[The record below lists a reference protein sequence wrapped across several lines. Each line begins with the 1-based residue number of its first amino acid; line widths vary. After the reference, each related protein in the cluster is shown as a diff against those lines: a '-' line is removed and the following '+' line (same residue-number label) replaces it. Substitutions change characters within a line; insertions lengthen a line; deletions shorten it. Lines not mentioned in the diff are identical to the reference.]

1 MKCSGMI
8 GRRRFPNYIQLDQM
22 DCGPTCV
29 KIVAKHFGYTISRE
43 FLRKQ
48 AQVDK
53 RGTSFN
59 GLKTALAHYGIDS
72 LAIAA
77 DMQEL
82 IDDLPLPLIAHWS
95 GNHFVVVHRTGK
107 NRIWVSDPALGR
119 VSYDAKEF
127 GRHWAPEGKGI
138 VLLLEK
144 TKEVETDDIKGSAKG
159 LPFLWNYLQPFRGS
173 LLPWALGLTLLFLI
187 QLALPFLTQALVDGG
202 IMYQD
207 LTLVELIMLGY
218 GSLVVIRLATEAL
231 RDGWTLWLSAH
242 VKVKLLS
249 DFLERLLK
257 APMDFLDT
265 KTTGDMLQRIYDHHR
280 IDHFLGN
287 RSLAVVF
294 DVLSLLA
301 FGAVLFLLDKGV
313 GVFFSL
319 GMLSFLLWALAFLRP
334 MEVVDHRRFGNE
346 RKGHSLLVQLIG
358 AVRDIQL
365 NGSHLR
371 RLMEWKGNQ
380 RKWFRLEARML
391 KLDLAQGKGGNLIWE
406 ATGLFIL
413 FRTAQQVL
421 TGEMTLGSLLAIQFI
436 LGSLYA
442 PSIHIIDFLVDWQR
456 ARLALERL
464 GEVLADT
471 GKTTGPMGKEI
482 MDGATIKA
490 EGIHF
495 FYGGASNQKI
505 LEDVTFEIPFGST
518 VALVGPSGSGKST
531 LMQLLL
537 KLYEPRSG
545 TLSVGNRALC
555 HWPSEVW
562 RGQCGA
568 VLQDSRLFNDTLER
582 NITESRPDRLVD
594 EGALWAAVED
604 SGLTEMVHGLPL
616 GLATHIGEDGQ
627 FLSGGQRQR
636 VLLARALYRDPRY
649 LFLDEATSALDSAS
663 EARIIDRLM
672 SPKTPRT
679 TVIAS
684 HRLSTIRNVDLIWV
698 LEGGRIVESGDH
710 KELVKNKGRY
720 HNLIQQQL

>member
-1 MKCSGMI
+1 MI

-48 AQVDK
+48 TQVDK

-59 GLKTALAHYGIDS
+59 GLKNALAHYGIDS

-77 DMQEL
+77 DIKEL
-82 IDDLPLPLIAHWS
+82 IDELPLPLIAHWS
-95 GNHFVVVHRTGK
+95 GNHFVVVYKTKK

-119 VSYDAKEF
+119 VSYDVKEF
-127 GRHWAPEGKGI
+127 GRHWAAEGKGI

-144 TKEVETDDIKGSAKG
+144 TREAADGNEASAKG
-159 LPFLWNYLQPFRGS
+159 FPFLWTYLQPFRGS

-202 IMYQD
+202 IMHQD
-207 LTLVELIMLGY
+207 LTLVQLIMLGY
-218 GSLVVIRLATEAL
+218 GSLVVIRLASEAL

-249 DFLERLLK
+249 DFLERLLM

-265 KTTGDMLQRIYDHHR
+265 KTTGDVLQRIYDHHY
-280 IDHFLGN
+280 IDSFLGN

-294 DVLSLLA
+294 DVLSLLS
-301 FGAVLFLLDKGV
+301 FGMVLFLLDTGV
-313 GVFFSL
+313 GVFFSM
-319 GMLSFLLWALAFLRP
+319 GMLLFLLWALAFLRSK
-334 MEVVDHRRFGNE
+334 EVLDHRRFGNE

-380 RKWFRLEARML
+380 RRWFQLEARML
-391 KLDLAQGKGGNLIWE
+391 KLDLAQSKGGNLIWE

-413 FRTAQQVL
+413 FWTAHQVL

-436 LGSLYA
+436 LGSLYG
-442 PSIHIIDFLVDWQR
+442 PSIHIVDFLLDWQR

-464 GEVLADT
+464 GEVLSGPGKTIEPT
-471 GKTTGPMGKEI
+471 GKEVKN
-482 MDGATIKA
+482 GATIKG

-495 FYGGASNQKI
+495 FYGGASDLKV
-505 LEDVTFEIPFGST
+505 LHDVSFEIPFGTT
-518 VALVGPSGSGKST
+518 VALVGPSGSGKSS

-537 KLYEPRSG
+537 MLYQPRSG
-545 TLSVGNRALC
+545 KILVEGQPLH

-562 RGQCGA
+562 REQCGA

-582 NITESRPDRLVD
+582 NITESHPDQLVD
-594 EGALWAAVED
+594 EGALWSAVED
-604 SGLTEMVHGLPL
+604 SELTEVVNGLPL
-616 GLATHIGEDGQ
+616 GLATLIGEDGQ

-636 VLLARALYRDPRY
+636 VLLARVLYRNPKY

-663 EARIIDRLM
+663 EARIINRLL

-684 HRLSTIRNVDLIWV
+684 HRLSTIRNVDHIWV
-698 LEGGRIVESGDH
+698 LEGGRIVERGNH
-710 KELVKNKGRY
+710 KELIKKQGRY
-720 HNLIQQQL
+720 HLLVQEQL